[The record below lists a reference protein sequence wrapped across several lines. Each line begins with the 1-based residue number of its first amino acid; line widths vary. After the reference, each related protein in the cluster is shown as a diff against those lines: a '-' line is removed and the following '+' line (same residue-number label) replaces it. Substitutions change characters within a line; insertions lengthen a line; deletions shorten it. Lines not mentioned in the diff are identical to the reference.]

1 MGVSDSDDETINGGR
16 DGMVSVLMP
25 AYRAARTIKAAVDSV
40 LSCQTAAAGRLEVV
54 IAPDD
59 GEKVYEDLFT
69 NDARVVVLKATC
81 SEGPGASRNRAKQA
95 SRGRWITMLDADDTV
110 SPGYVDELLR
120 LAAGHVYP
128 VAYSRTRYVN
138 LSGGVV
144 RELPA
149 SHAIDV
155 PRFVAFAGSIHPL
168 YCRSLW
174 VPYAESVAE
183 DVIVDAMLLE
193 GVGGVAPLSM
203 AVYVAQLHAE
213 SLCARTPQKIF
224 DATYRRIL
232 AKCQGGVLMD
242 VFAIKLSVG
251 TLYGEHLRKGGGLGF
266 HEYVAA
272 VHGV

>member
-1 MGVSDSDDETINGGR
+1 MVPVNDKASVTEGCE
-16 DGMVSVLMP
+16 GMVSVLMP
-25 AYRAARTIKAAVDSV
+25 AYSAVRTIKAAVDSV
-40 LSCQTAAAGRLEVV
+40 LCCQTAEAGRLEVV

-59 GEKVYEDLFT
+59 GDKVYEDLFA

-81 SEGPGASRNRAKQA
+81 GEGPGASRNRAMRA

-110 SPGYVDELLR
+110 TPGYVDELLT
-120 LAAGHVYP
+120 LAAGHAHP
-128 VAYSRTRYVN
+128 VAYSRMRYVN

-155 PRFVAFAGSIHPL
+155 PAFVAFAGSIHPL

-174 VPYAESVAE
+174 VEYPESVAE

-193 GVGGVAPLSM
+193 GAGGVAPLST

-213 SLCARTPQKIF
+213 SLCARTPQQVF

-232 AKCQGGVLMD
+232 GQCRAGVLMD
-242 VFAIKLSVG
+242 VFAAKLSMGV
-251 TLYGEHLRKGGGLGF
+251 LYGQHLRKGGRLGF
-266 HEYVAA
+266 HEYASV
-272 VHGV
+272 VNSV

>member
-1 MGVSDSDDETINGGR
+1 MVPVNDKTLITEGCE
-16 DGMVSVLMP
+16 GMVSVLMP

-40 LSCQTAAAGRLEVV
+40 LCCQTAEAGRLEVV

-59 GEKVYEDLFT
+59 GDKVYEGLFA
-69 NDARVVVLKATC
+69 NDARVVVLKASC
-81 SEGPGASRNRAKQA
+81 GEGPGASRNRAKQA

-110 SPGYVDELLR
+110 TPGYVDELLK
-120 LAAGHVYP
+120 LAAGNKNS

-138 LSGGVV
+138 LRGGVV

-155 PRFVAFAGSIHPL
+155 PGFVAFAGSIHPL

-193 GVGGVAPLSM
+193 GAGGLAPLSM
-203 AVYVAQLHAE
+203 AVYVAQLHDD
-213 SLCARTPQKIF
+213 SLCARTPQSVF
-224 DATYRRIL
+224 NATYRRIL
-232 AKCQGGVLMD
+232 GQCQRGVLLD
-242 VFAIKLSVG
+242 VFAAKLSMG
-251 TLYGEHLRKGGGLGF
+251 TLYGEHLRKGGGLRF
-266 HEYVAA
+266 HEYVE
-272 VHGV
+272 VVSSV